1 MNTRA
6 TSFLCLLL
14 LLLVAAAG
22 ELRAAQP
29 AAGSRVVF
37 GVVPTAA
44 ATAEQGVPVDKVA
57 PGSPAEKAGLRS
69 GDIILRINGVQMQDK
84 NTMRDYVASCSP
96 GEVLR
101 VNYRRGTAPRVALVE
116 LDARAATV
124 PAAAP
129 AQQHI
134 TVPYEIRVQMRQA
147 RARIRF
153 QLASLPHRMNPS
165 AVVAD
170 LRELQNLA
178 LSLQGGS
185 RSPQASAGE
194 AELEFAD
201 AVGKLILHTQNR
213 MLTLIVQDAA
223 GHELARYPLNSL
235 QECRALPRTLVRRLQ
250 AL

>member
-44 ATAEQGVPVDKVA
+44 TAEQGVPVEKVA

-69 GDIILRINGVQMQDK
+69 GDIILRINGVQMPDK

-101 VNYRRGTAPRVALVE
+101 VNYRRGTAARVALVE

-147 RARIRF
+147 RARVRF

-185 RSPQASAGE
+185 RLQQASAGE

-201 AVGKLILHTQNR
+201 AEGKLILHTQNR

-223 GHELARYPLNSL
+223 GQELARYPLNSL

>member
-14 LLLVAAAG
+14 LLLIAAAG
-22 ELRAAQP
+22 ELCAAQQ
-29 AAGSRVVF
+29 AEASRVVF
-37 GVVPTAA
+37 GVVPAA
-44 ATAEQGVPVDKVA
+44 AVEQGVPVDKVA

-69 GDIILRINGVQMQDK
+69 GDLILRINGVHVQDK
-84 NTMRDYVASCSP
+84 TAMRDYVASCSP
-96 GEVLR
+96 GDVLR
-101 VNYRRGTAPRVALVE
+101 VNYRRGTATRVALVE
-116 LDARAATV
+116 LAARAASV

-129 AQQHI
+129 AQHI

-153 QLASLPHRMNPS
+153 QLASLPHRMKPA

-170 LRELQNLA
+170 LHELQNLA
-178 LSLQGGS
+178 LSLQTGNFAQS
-185 RSPQASAGE
+185 ASSGE

-201 AVGKLILHTQNR
+201 AEGRLLLHTQNR
-213 MLTLIVQDAA
+213 LLTLIIQDSA
-223 GHELARYPLNSL
+223 GNELSRYPLNSL
-235 QECRALPRTLVRRLQ
+235 QECRALPRPIVRRLQ